1 MLEELFVYG
10 NLKDKNIQKEVLG
23 RIVEDSKIGVLG
35 GYNLIEIKIDN
46 KVNHSI
52 IPNKNF
58 SVVGLV
64 LLVTNEELKLLD
76 KYEDE
81 NYKREKVVLVGGKEV
96 WVYKS

>member
-1 MLEELFVYG
+1 MLEELFIYG
-10 NLKDKNIQKEVLG
+10 TLKDKNVQKEILR
-23 RIVEDSKIGVLG
+23 RIIEDAKIGVIG
-35 GYNLIEIKIDN
+35 GYNLIEVKIDN